1 MRGGLRI
8 SAPIPG
14 SQPPLQVDEK
24 VQVARL
30 LGSRCLSGAV
40 GDVQMPMDDALRGPG
55 GASWVI
61 AGRGAAQRG
70 SPASTFARKGKGLPV
85 CGSVPHA

>member
-24 VQVARL
+24 VQVASL
-30 LGSRCLSGAV
+30 LGSRCLSGSV

-55 GASWVI
+55 GASWVV
-61 AGRGAAQRG
+61 ARQGKAQSREP
-70 SPASTFARKGKGLPV
+70 SLHFR
-85 CGSVPHA
+85 